1 MKKKNMVLLAALAL
15 LVGLVA
21 YGTVAYFSGEAH
33 VTNVVTTGDVK
44 IDLVETDANG
54 DPWPKDGM
62 SGVMPGQSV
71 VKKVQVDNVGSGD
84 AWVRVMVD
92 TAITAP
98 NGTQLDDGVL
108 SFDFDQNTWVAGEDG
123 CYYYA
128 VPLKADEIT
137 PALFTEVTFSTA
149 MDNDYQGCTVNVTV
163 YAQAVQ
169 AKNNPAPNGDVTKIA
184 GWPAIH

>member
-1 MKKKNMVLLAALAL
+1 MKKKNMVLVAALAL

-33 VTNVVTTGDVK
+33 VTNVITTGDVN
-44 IDLVETDANG
+44 IALVEKDANG
-54 DPWPKDGM
+54 DPWPEKGI

-71 VKKVQVDNVGSGD
+71 VKEVQVDNVGTGE

-92 TAITAP
+92 SQITAP
-98 NGTQLDDGVL
+98 NGTQLDTGVL
-108 SFDFDQNTWVAGEDG
+108 SFDFDQDTWKAGQDG
-123 CYYYA
+123 YYYYA
-128 VPLKADEIT
+128 VPLKAEEIT
-137 PALFTEVTFSTA
+137 PALFTQVTFSTA

-169 AKNNPAPNGDVTKIA
+169 VKNNPAPNGDVTQVV
-184 GWPAIH
+184 GWPART